1 MQYRIKQSSKKA
13 TEIVCMFDSRKYTSK
28 PKGTEIGV
36 IKNRIEN
43 NKFSVYKTLN
53 EFIEEIKSGKTCI
66 PAGIRGEAEK
76 NFKKIQVFMVD
87 LDNKIDSKDVG
98 IESNEHITL
107 EKVKE
112 ICKKQSL
119 TPTLIYTTFSH
130 SKEQNRFRLVY
141 IFEEAIT
148 DYNVAKAIPEILLE
162 KLHDLHPDKSKKNLS
177 DLFFAGKEIVDKS
190 NMYYTIEKDNIQK
203 ENNEEKEQDIE
214 EEQQIINVKIEEKE
228 YEYKIPKLYFVTKD
242 KMIFYETIRNGKNV
256 VVRLSHLLVFPTA
269 IIQNIDSGE
278 EKIEIAVCKNNEW
291 KKGIFPK
298 QQVYSSIVE
307 LSNFGIPVNSGNAKA
322 FIKYLAELEADNQ
335 ETIPVIKAVTKL
347 GWREDN
353 QFVPFSNECQYK
365 IDIDYKLEKWVK
377 AYSQK
382 GTLEEWKENIAIH
395 RKNDLFR
402 FILATSFSAPLLEIL
417 GQRIFVV
424 FNWGNSRA
432 GKTAAL
438 KVALSVWGNPED
450 LTCTFNTTAVGIER
464 LAGFYNDLPLGLD
477 EKQVNKSQ
485 SDLEK
490 IIFMLSS
497 GVSKIRGNKVG
508 GVQPVNTWKTV
519 VLATGEETISNI
531 NTTTGIQTRCLEIE
545 GSPFNYEEKVASKMY
560 DLITQNYGTAG
571 KEYINLI
578 INKYSNNKYKV
589 LKEKWKYIKEKLE
602 ATSTNDIYS
611 YLSAVS
617 TVVLAD
623 LIVSKEI
630 FEEENEEASL
640 KMGREILNNLA
651 KGKEIDIVEK
661 SYEYIESWLLGHHKF
676 FDQYKEPSEFENPR
690 LNPEE
695 DLVDSMVNG
704 KSFGI
709 YQNNIYYVHRFILQD
724 KLEKKGFSYL
734 KTVREF
740 AKRGY
745 IIPTIDKNGNI
756 LENTVQKKFRGRN
769 VRMFAFPMKPIE
781 QPLNKEERK
790 KLEEEQVYKCLG
802 HTKESYE
809 QMQESLDI

>member
-13 TEIVCMFDSRKYTSK
+13 IEIICMFDEKKYTNK
-28 PKGTEIGV
+28 PQSIEIGL

-43 NKFSVYKTLN
+43 NKFFVYKTLN
-53 EFIEEIKSGKTCI
+53 EFIEEIKKGKTCI
-66 PAGIRGEAEK
+66 PAGIRGEADK

-87 LDNKIDSKDVG
+87 LDNKIDGKNVSAED
-98 IESNEHITL
+98 NEHITL

-112 ICKKQSL
+112 VCKKQNL
-119 TPTLIYTTFSH
+119 VPTFIYTTFSH

-148 DYNVAKAIPEILLE
+148 DYKMAKAIPEMLL
-162 KLHDLHPDKSKKNLS
+162 KTLRDLHPDISKKNLS

-190 NMYYTIEKDNIQK
+190 NTYYTIEKDNSK
-203 ENNEEKEQDIE
+203 EENKEESEQDIE
-214 EEQQIINVKIEEKE
+214 EEQQIVNVKIEGKE
-228 YEYKIPKLYFVTKD
+228 YEYKIPKLYFVTED

-256 VVRLSHLLVFPTA
+256 VVRLSHLLVLPTA

-307 LSNFGIPVNSGNAKA
+307 LSNFGIPVNSGNSKA

-353 QFVPFSNECQYK
+353 QFVPFSNECRYK
-365 IDIDYKLEKWVK
+365 IDVDYKLEKWIK
-377 AYSQK
+377 AYSEK
-382 GTLEEWKENIAIH
+382 GTLEEWRENIAQY
-395 RKNDLFR
+395 RKNNLFR
-402 FILATSFSAPLLEIL
+402 FILASSFSAPLLEIL

-438 KVALSVWGNPED
+438 KAALSVWGNPEE

-497 GVSKIRGNKVG
+497 GISKIRGNKIG
-508 GVQPVNTWKTV
+508 GVQPINTWKTV
-519 VLATGEETISNI
+519 VLATGEETISNL

-545 GSPFNYEEKVASKMY
+545 GSPFDYDEKVASKMY
-560 DLITQNYGTAG
+560 DIITQNYGTAG

-578 INKYSNNKYKV
+578 INKYSNNEYKA
-589 LKEKWKYIKEKLE
+589 LKEKWKYIKGKLDE
-602 ATSTNDIYS
+602 TSANDIYS

-623 LIVSKEI
+623 LIISEEI
-630 FEEENEEASL
+630 FGEENEEDSL

-651 KGKEIDIVEK
+651 KSRDIDIVEK

-676 FDQYKEPSEFENPR
+676 FDQYKELSEFENPR

-695 DLVDSMVNG
+695 DLVDNMSNR

-709 YQNNIYYVHRFILQD
+709 YQNNTYYVHRFILQD

-745 IIPTIDKNGNI
+745 IIPTTDKTGNI
-756 LENTVQKKFRGRN
+756 LESTVQKKFRGKN
-769 VRMFAFPMKPIE
+769 VRMFAFPIKQIE
-781 QPLNKEERK
+781 QPLNEEERK
-790 KLEEEQVYKCLG
+790 KLEEEQSYRCLG

-809 QMQESLDI
+809 QMQESLAI